1 MAAPKGNRNNPKGRP
16 PKNKALTDMLEASLG
31 RVLEVDGKRI
41 NGKRVLANLVASCL
55 TTGRVRFPNDEKD
68 SIISISDW
76 IGMVKWVYERV
87 DGKPIQPVSGTGDDG
102 EIVIKVIYA
111 NDRTS
116 S

>member
-41 NGKRVLANLVASCL
+41 NGKRVLANLVVSCL
-55 TTGRVRFPNDEKD
+55 TTGRVRFPNDDKD
-68 SIISISDW
+68 SIVSIPDW

-87 DGKPIQPVSGTGDDG
+87 DGKPVQPVEGSGDDG
-102 EIVIKVIYA
+102 EFVIKVTLK
-111 NDRTS
+111 DS
-116 S
+116 DD